1 MKFLALLAALLLEQ
15 ARPLRYP
22 NWFEVVF
29 VRYARYLVRQFDGGE
44 YRHGVIAWMLAVA
57 PAVALVGAVSV
68 ALHQTSALAAWL
80 WSALVLYISMGLRQ
94 FSHHFTEIGEALRE
108 SRLDAARDRLGRWRR
123 SGAAGLE
130 PGAIA
135 RAAIELA
142 LLASHRHVFGAI
154 AWFLV
159 AGAPGAVLYRFSA
172 TLAERWDAGADAGA
186 FGRFATKCFFWID
199 WLPARLTAA
208 SFAIAGNFE
217 DAVYCWRTQAPS
229 WGNEATGIILASG
242 GGALGVRLGGVPGA
256 GGGVQ
261 IKSELGLGDEPDA
274 DYMRSAVGL
283 VWRALVL
290 WMLLV
295 LAVTVAYVLG

>member
-1 MKFLALLAALLLEQ
+1 MKFLALLVALLLEQ
-15 ARPLRYP
+15 VRPLRYP
-22 NWFEVVF
+22 NRVELLF

-44 YRHGVIAWMLAVA
+44 YRHGVIAWLLAIA
-57 PAVALVGAVSV
+57 PATALVGAVFV
-68 ALHQTSALAAWL
+68 ALHQASALAAWL
-80 WSALVLYISMGLRQ
+80 WSVLVLYVTMGLRQ

-108 SRLDAARDRLGRWRR
+108 SRLEAARDRLGRWRR
-123 SGAAGLE
+123 GGAAGLAE
-130 PGAIA
+130 GAIA
-135 RAAIELA
+135 RSAIELA

-172 TLAERWDAGADAGA
+172 TLAERWDEAPDAGA
-186 FGRFATKCFFWID
+186 FGRFAARCFFWID

-229 WGNEATGIILASG
+229 WANNANGIILASG
-242 GGALGVRLGGVPGA
+242 GGALGVRLGGAVSEA
-256 GGGVQ
+256 GGAPFQ
-261 IKSELGLGDEPDA
+261 PELGLGDEADA

-295 LAVTVAYVLG
+295 LAVTIAYVLG

>member
-15 ARPLRYP
+15 ARPLRHP
-22 NWFEVVF
+22 NGVEVLF
-29 VRYARYLVRQFDGGE
+29 VRYARYLVRLFDGGE
-44 YRHGVIAWMLAVA
+44 YRHGVIAWLLAIG
-57 PAVALVGAVSV
+57 PAVLLTGAAIFALLQVN
-68 ALHQTSALAAWL
+68 ALAAWL
-80 WSALVLYISMGLRQ
+80 WSVLVLYVTMGLRQ

-108 SRLDAARDRLGRWRR
+108 SRLEAARERLGRWRR
-123 SGAAGLE
+123 AGAAGLAE
-130 PGAIA
+130 GAIA
-135 RAAIELA
+135 RSAIELA

-172 TLAERWDAGADAGA
+172 TLAERWDAGPDAGA
-186 FGRFATKCFFWID
+186 FGRFAATCFFWID
-199 WLPARLTAA
+199 WVPARLTAA

-229 WGNEATGIILASG
+229 WASEASGIILASG
-242 GGALGVRLGGVPGA
+242 AGALGVRLGGAAGEA
-256 GGGVQ
+256 GGASIQ
-261 IKSELGLGDEPDA
+261 RELGLGDEADA

-290 WMLLV
+290 WMVLV
-295 LAVTVAYVLG
+295 LAVTIAYTLG

>member
-1 MKFLALLAALLLEQ
+1 MKFLALVAALLLEQ

-22 NWFEVVF
+22 NWFELLF

-44 YRHGVIAWMLAVA
+44 YRHGVIAWALAVA
-57 PAVALVGAVSV
+57 PAAVLVGTVFLALYQASAV
-68 ALHQTSALAAWL
+68 AAWL
-80 WSALVLYISMGLRQ
+80 WSVLVLYVTMGLRQ
-94 FSHHFTEIGEALRE
+94 FSHHFTEIAEALRE
-108 SRLDAARDRLGRWRR
+108 SRLDAARDRLGRWRPG
-123 SGAAGLE
+123 SATGLAE
-130 PGAIA
+130 GAIA

-172 TLAERWDAGADAGA
+172 TLAERWGTGSDGGA
-186 FGRFATKCFFWID
+186 FGRFAATSFFWID

-229 WGNEATGIILASG
+229 WASEASGIILASG
-242 GGALGVRLGGVPGA
+242 GGALGVRLGGAPVE

-261 IKSELGLGDEPDA
+261 IQPELGLGDEADA

-283 VWRALVL
+283 VWRALAL

-295 LAVTVAYVLG
+295 LAVTIAYALG

>member
-1 MKFLALLAALLLEQ
+1 MKFLALLTALLLEQ
-15 ARPLRYP
+15 ARPLRHP
-22 NWFEVVF
+22 NWLEVLF

-44 YRHGVIAWMLAVA
+44 YRHGVVAWMLAVA
-57 PAVALVGAVSV
+57 PAVVLVGAVSV
-68 ALHQTSALAAWL
+68 ALQQVNALAEWL
-80 WSALVLYISMGLRQ
+80 WSVLVLYVTMGLRQ

-108 SRLDAARDRLGRWRR
+108 SRLDAARERLGRWRR

-130 PGAIA
+130 AGAIA
-135 RAAIELA
+135 REAIELA

-159 AGAPGAVLYRFSA
+159 AGAPGAVFYRFSA
-172 TLAERWDAGADAGA
+172 TLAERWDAGADASA
-186 FGRFATKCFFWID
+186 FGRFAANVFFWLD
-199 WLPARLTAA
+199 WVPARLTAA

-229 WGNEATGIILASG
+229 WEGEASGVILASG
-242 GGALGVRLGGVPGA
+242 GGALGVRLGRAPGTGSGA
-256 GGGVQ
+256 Q
-261 IKSELGLGDEPDA
+261 IPLELGLGDEADA

-290 WMLLV
+290 WMVLV
-295 LAVTVAYVLG
+295 LAVTIAYALG

>member
-1 MKFLALLAALLLEQ
+1 MKFLALLTALLLEQ

-22 NWFEVVF
+22 NWLEVLF

-44 YRHGVIAWMLAVA
+44 YRHGVLAWMLAVA
-57 PAVALVGAVSV
+57 PPVVLVGAVFL
-68 ALHQTSALAAWL
+68 ALHQVSALAAWL
-80 WSALVLYISMGLRQ
+80 WSVLVLYTTMGLRQ
-94 FSHHFTEIGEALRE
+94 FSHHFTEISEALRE
-108 SRLDAARDRLGRWRR
+108 SRLDEARDRLGRWRR

-130 PGAIA
+130 AGAIA
-135 RAAIELA
+135 GAAIELA
-142 LLASHRHVFGAI
+142 LLAAHRHVFGAI

-159 AGAPGAVLYRFSA
+159 AGAPGAILYRFSA
-172 TLAERWDAGADAGA
+172 TLAERWDAGADASA
-186 FGRFATKCFFWID
+186 FGRFAANAFFWID

-229 WGNEATGIILASG
+229 WEGEASGVILASG
-242 GGALGVRLGGVPGA
+242 GGALGVRLGGAPGV
-256 GGGVQ
+256 GGGPQ
-261 IKSELGLGDEPDA
+261 IQPELGLGDEADA

-290 WMLLV
+290 WMVLV
-295 LAVTVAYVLG
+295 LAVTIAYALG